1 MLMYST
7 DDPPR
12 KQISLKISTHGDQSI
27 MEIINT
33 LHPEMEQYIVID
45 ELLPF
50 LNRHKVLTRNNREQL
65 GPQSP
70 TTPTMKTR
78 QLLSILDS
86 TGPVGEE
93 NFVKALFE
101 SSNKVSGHKHLIEL
115 LQSEGVTIQVIHITE
130 V

>member
-1 MLMYST
+1 MLIYST
-7 DDPPR
+7 DDPPK
-12 KQISLKISTHGDQSI
+12 KQISLKISTNGDQSI

-33 LHPEMEQYIVID
+33 LHPELERFIKID

-50 LNRHKVLTRNNREQL
+50 LNRHKVLTRNDREQL
-65 GPQSP
+65 GPQSS

-86 TGPVGEE
+86 IGPVGEE

-101 SSNKVSGHKHLIEL
+101 SSNDVSGHKHLIEL
-115 LQSEGVTIQVIHITE
+115 LQSEGVTVQMIQSTE